1 MSDKQARDE
10 SEAEKSV
17 CQMMSNM
24 SRLTSESDEDCLDFC
39 TPSPVFVFI
48 NLSFCVLVA
57 PRAFYLASLSF
68 HPILG
73 LALSF

>member
-1 MSDKQARDE
+1 MSDKQVRDE

-24 SRLTSESDEDCLDFC
+24 SRLSSESDEDCLDFC
-39 TPSPVFVFI
+39 TPSPVFVI

-57 PRAFYLASLSF
+57 PRAFYLELISF